1 MSAARHSV
9 RRYPV
14 RRCPDRLGKP
24 PMTTTKPLPQAGGTL
39 SAATLSTAATLSAA
53 PANPGSRR

>member
-39 SAATLSTAATLSAA
+39 SAATLSAA